1 MANRIRTIKP
11 EILEDEKTAFLSHL
25 EYRLFTGAWIVA
37 DDYGNLRGDPDYIRC
52 QIVWASKET
61 RDTVAEALAELE
73 RAELVRRYTVR
84 GQTYYHILNFHKHQ
98 RIDKPGKPKCP
109 GPDQDDGSGSAADN
123 RSRNDSSN
131 DSRMPREQVALG
143 LGLGLGLGSGIRERE
158 VEGERE
164 PARSPPAPRGRRAPS
179 GDHQRVIDSFET
191 RYTERNGRGASW
203 GATQGNMVKQL
214 LAKHPAD
221 EVIRRIG
228 ILFDSPPLFL
238 ANCSP
243 DLGTLVQHFDKLVA
257 PANLAN
263 GTRAGPH
270 PNAPRNPVLSNLLDD
285 IARRE
290 AAGET

>member
-37 DDYGNLRGDPDYIRC
+37 DDYGNLRGDPDYVRC

-61 RDTVAEALAELE
+61 RDTVSDALAKLE

-109 GPDQDDGSGSAADN
+109 GPDQDDGSGSTADN

-131 DSRMPREQVALG
+131 DSRIPREQVALG
-143 LGLGLGLGSGIRERE
+143 LGSGSGILEG
-158 VEGERE
+158 EGERD
-164 PARSPPAPRGRRAPS
+164 PARSPPAPRGRKPPS
-179 GDHQRVIDSFET
+179 GDHQRVIAAFEA

-203 GATQGNMVKQL
+203 GATQGNMIKQL

-221 EVIRRIG
+221 EIIRRIG

-257 PANLAN
+257 PASFAN
-263 GTRAGPH
+263 GTRAGPATRE
-270 PNAPRNPVLSNLLDD
+270 PEQPRKIPTLV
-285 IARRE
+285 R
-290 AAGET
+290 